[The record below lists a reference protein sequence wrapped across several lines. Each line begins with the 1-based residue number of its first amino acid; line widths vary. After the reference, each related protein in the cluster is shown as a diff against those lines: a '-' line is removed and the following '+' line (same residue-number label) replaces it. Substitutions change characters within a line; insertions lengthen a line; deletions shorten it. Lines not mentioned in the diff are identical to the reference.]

1 MSRITWNSEFLKT
14 RDGILMSIQTGLGLL
29 GGLVSVGLATY
40 IETFIYWMTFLVSG
54 IFLLSY
60 SSSLIKTLE
69 EKIPKIHLI
78 VIDILFL
85 ICYPLHT
92 FPSILSILL
101 SGHFSQLWMAY
112 TDLQIRILFRQ
123 MILFTFLF
131 TRPIF
136 TLLDFHLDSFSCVF
150 DSVIFQIQN
159 VQVSLNN

>member
-1 MSRITWNSEFLKT
+1 
-14 RDGILMSIQTGLGLL
+14 MSIQTGLGLL

-101 SGHFSQLWMAY
+101 SGHFS
-112 TDLQIRILFRQ
+112 
-123 MILFTFLF
+123 
-131 TRPIF
+131 
-136 TLLDFHLDSFSCVF
+136 
-150 DSVIFQIQN
+150 
-159 VQVSLNN
+159 